1 MNKWGLKIGQ
11 IWFKSHW
18 PQKIITKGLD
28 ELLQKD
34 ADSNRITVARS
45 YHVQK
50 S

>member
-1 MNKWGLKIGQ
+1 MVQ
-11 IWFKSHW
+11 I
-18 PQKIITKGLD
+18 PLAPKIITRGLD

-34 ADSNRITVARS
+34 ADSKRITVARS